1 MCINQEWPVEK
12 VVQTNIKINIAVQ
25 INGKTRHII
34 EVDKNIN
41 KDMVIKKIKDN
52 EKIKKYLTDQNI
64 QKEIYVPG
72 KILNF
77 VL

>member
-12 VVQTNIKINIAVQ
+12 VFETNIKVNIAVQ
-25 INGKTRHII
+25 INGKTRDVV
-34 EVDKNIN
+34 EVDKNIE
-41 KDMVIKKIKDN
+41 KDMVIKKIKNN
-52 EKIKKYLTDQNI
+52 EKIKKYLVNQNI

>member
-1 MCINQEWPVEK
+1 VEK